1 MGQKIAAINDDTV
14 FLDLLFELLTEEGY
28 EVHVLKEA
36 NSAFERVRELKPDAI
51 ILDIRMDHPV
61 SGWQVLELIKLEP
74 ALTSVP
80 IVICS
85 ADLIALQE
93 RATHLQSK
101 GCEILAKPF
110 DLDDLLGV
118 LRRVMPAAD

>member
-1 MGQKIAAINDDTV
+1 MSQRIAAINDDTV
-14 FLDLLFELLTEEGY
+14 FLDLLYELLTEEGY

-61 SGWQVLELIKLEP
+61 AGWQVLELIKLEP
-74 ALTSVP
+74 TLTNVP

-93 RATHLQSK
+93 RASHLQSK

-118 LRRVMPAAD
+118 LRRIMPPAD

>member
-14 FLDLLFELLTEEGY
+14 FLDLLNELLTEEGY
-28 EVHVLKEA
+28 EVHVLREA

-61 SGWQVLELIKLEP
+61 TGWQVLELIKLEP
-74 ALTSVP
+74 TLTDIP
-80 IVICS
+80 IIICS

-93 RATHLQSK
+93 RATHLQSN
-101 GCEILAKPF
+101 GCEIRAKPF
-110 DLDDLLGV
+110 DRDDLLGV
-118 LRRVMPAAD
+118 LRRILPPAD

>member
-14 FLDLLFELLTEEGY
+14 FLDLLYELLTEEGY

-61 SGWQVLELIKLEP
+61 TGWQVLELIKLEP
-74 ALTSVP
+74 ALTNTP

-85 ADLIALQE
+85 AGLIALQE

-118 LRRVMPAAD
+118 LRRIMPSAG

>member
-1 MGQKIAAINDDTV
+1 MGQIIAAINDDTV
-14 FLDLLFELLTEEGY
+14 FLDLLYELLTEEGY

-61 SGWQVLELIKLEP
+61 AGWQVLELIKLEP
-74 ALTSVP
+74 ALTNIP

-118 LRRVMPAAD
+118 LRRVIAPAE

>member
-1 MGQKIAAINDDTV
+1 MDQKIAAINDDTV
-14 FLDLLFELLTEEGY
+14 FLDLLYELLTEEGY

-74 ALTSVP
+74 ALTNIP

-118 LRRVMPAAD
+118 LRRIMPSAD

>member
-14 FLDLLFELLTEEGY
+14 FLDLLYELLSEEGY

-61 SGWQVLELIKLEP
+61 TGWQVLELIKLEP
-74 ALTSVP
+74 ALTNVP

-85 ADLIALQE
+85 ADLIALRE

-118 LRRVMPAAD
+118 LRRVMAPAE

>member
-14 FLDLLFELLTEEGY
+14 FLDLLHELLSEEGY
-28 EVHVLKEA
+28 EVHLFKEA
-36 NSAFERVRELKPDAI
+36 NNAYERVRELKPDGI

-61 SGWQVLELIKLEP
+61 TGWQVLELIKLDP
-74 ALTSVP
+74 ALTNIPV
-80 IVICS
+80 VICS

-93 RATHLQSK
+93 RAVQLQSK
-101 GCEILAKPF
+101 GCEILPKPF

-118 LRRVMPAAD
+118 LRRVVQPAD